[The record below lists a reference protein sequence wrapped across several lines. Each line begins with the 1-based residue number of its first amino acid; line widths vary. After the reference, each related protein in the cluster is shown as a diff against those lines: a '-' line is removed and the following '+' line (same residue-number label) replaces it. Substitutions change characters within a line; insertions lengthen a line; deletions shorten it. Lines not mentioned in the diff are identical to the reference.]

1 MSELLNRALLQIH
14 WMMVHISGCVA
25 QSVPTDFFIDM
36 GRPRDKRNLATEG
49 FDVVLSS
56 SEGYMEGKPGSV
68 KVRWKAGECQGKRGS
83 RGVSR

>member
-1 MSELLNRALLQIH
+1 M
-14 WMMVHISGCVA
+14 
-25 QSVPTDFFIDM
+25 QSVPTDFYVEM

-68 KVRWKAGECQGKRGS
+68 KVRGLKILSGHY
-83 RGVSR
+83 VL